1 MIVNKF
7 AEMLAKRKLNK
18 RDVVRITGLDNH
30 TINRLYKGETSRVE
44 LKTLDLICYALECNV
59 EDIFYYTPER

>member
-30 TINRLYKGETSRVE
+30 TINKLYKGETSRVE

>member
-30 TINRLYKGETSRVE
+30 TINKLYKGETSRIE